1 MFAKS
6 SYAVLGERERER
18 ERFSG
23 GECRKHDLV
32 LIAFSLDHKSQSM
45 SVLP

>member
-6 SYAVLGERERER
+6 SYAVLGERER